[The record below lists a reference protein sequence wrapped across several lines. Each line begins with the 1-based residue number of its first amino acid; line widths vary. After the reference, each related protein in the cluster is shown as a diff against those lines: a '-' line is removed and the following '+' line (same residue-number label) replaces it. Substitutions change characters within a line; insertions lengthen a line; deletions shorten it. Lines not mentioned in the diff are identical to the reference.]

1 MSTMPSANAECCW
14 GSALA
19 IHQSQVSIIIFNQE
33 LYRKKHMAVFI
44 ANKIE
49 TSREVL

>member
-1 MSTMPSANAECCW
+1 MHAPTLIDVYYAECCW

-19 IHQSQVSIIIFNQE
+19 IQVTINQE

-49 TSREVL
+49 SSREVL